1 MRSRRCSSCKR
12 RIRAFK
18 RSSREISP
26 MSFAGSSGSTMLPPA
41 TTWAVPVPLPFM
53 THSAEDPR
61 HVNAAVGRINLEL
74 SQVWQRN
81 LKAFLSGLFLRQ
93 EGDRA
98 NGADRCLGVLPAR
111 KFRSRRRINTPHQGR
126 AEPSWLNASGRPSR
140 GVTLA
145 PCRGGP
151 GIFNHSLP
159 RAEGNQRGLRFRLVA
174 SVPNQWPLMGNL
186 AYHLSCCE

>member
-1 MRSRRCSSCKR
+1 
-12 RIRAFK
+12 
-18 RSSREISP
+18 

-145 PCRGGP
+145 PCRGGQAFLTTRCPERKGIKGACDFAWSRQFPTNGRSWEILRTIYRAASRAPRPSP
-151 GIFNHSLP
+151 GPGRHGRETYKP
-159 RAEGNQRGLRFRLVA
+159 
-174 SVPNQWPLMGNL
+174 
-186 AYHLSCCE
+186 